1 MGMCPTRDRS
11 WAIMTQVRRPL
22 STALCDSVHALSQL
36 SLYWGVSLP
45 LEAWEREGEALSPF
59 PCQECPCCQAVT
71 LAAHRAGPSS
81 PSTSSSWLWLQRLL
95 PGARGQ
101 VSKAWSLLTQQE
113 QQRERGQAPSE
124 AGSLGSRFPCVP
136 GEEPGCWCSH
146 RPVWGAAG
154 TQMKPREAGEMQS
167 GYEVG

>member
-1 MGMCPTRDRS
+1 
-11 WAIMTQVRRPL
+11 MTQVRRPL

-45 LEAWEREGEALSPF
+45 LEAWEREGESLSPF

-113 QQRERGQAPSE
+113 QQRVRGQAPSE
-124 AGSLGSRFPCVP
+124 AGSLGSRFPCLP